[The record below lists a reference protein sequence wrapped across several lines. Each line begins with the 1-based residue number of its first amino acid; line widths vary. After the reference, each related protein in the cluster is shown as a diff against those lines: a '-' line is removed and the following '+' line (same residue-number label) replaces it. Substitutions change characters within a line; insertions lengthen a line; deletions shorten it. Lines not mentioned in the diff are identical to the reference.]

1 MLSTANRADE
11 KVTII
16 GDDHRKL
23 VERIVAVILI
33 ATLGEIKM
41 KGVIFTAFLDHVETE
56 LGLEMVDRIIES
68 SELST
73 GGAYTAVGTYDH
85 SELVQMVVNLSEFT
99 KIPIPDLLKGFGL
112 KLFSQLADSY
122 AGLLGDASDSFSL
135 VSSID
140 NHIHIEVR
148 KLYPDADLPKFS
160 HERIDNDNL
169 VLTYTSDRGFAD
181 VAEGL
186 LMGCFAYFKEEIEID
201 REDLGGG
208 TGKHVRFHLKR
219 KGLGDE

>member
-1 MLSTANRADE
+1 
-11 KVTII
+11 
-16 GDDHRKL
+16 
-23 VERIVAVILI
+23 
-33 ATLGEIKM
+33 M
-41 KGVIFTAFLDHVETE
+41 KGLIFTAFLEHVETE
-56 LGLEMVDRIIES
+56 LGLEMLDRIIE
-68 SELST
+68 
-73 GGAYTAVGTYDH
+73 
-85 SELVQMVVNLSEFT
+85 LSEFT

-112 KLFSQLADSY
+112 KLFSQLVDGYAD
-122 AGLLGDASDSFSL
+122 LLGDASDSFAL

-160 HERIDNDNL
+160 HERIDNETL
-169 VLTYTSDRGFAD
+169 VLTYTSERGFAD

-186 LMGCFAYFKEEIEID
+186 LMGCFAYFNEEIEIN

-219 KGLGDE
+219 KGMGDE